1 MFASETGCEV
11 RALNGETRTS
21 QAAAMLCAKDLS
33 FCVESSAVI
42 ITPSSSI
49 NKLLK
54 VISRFGKNL

>member
-1 MFASETGCEV
+1 MLASESGCEV
-11 RALNGETRTS
+11 RVLNGKTCTI

-33 FCVESSAVI
+33 FCVERSAVI
-42 ITPSSSI
+42 FTPSSSI

>member
-11 RALNGETRTS
+11 RALNGETCTS